1 VDKMDKQKSPSARD
15 LSHKGGQP
23 SQGGQQAKS
32 GQTMPPGGSQ
42 TMPPPKGT
50 QPTHTGNK

>member
-1 VDKMDKQKSPSARD
+1 MEKQKQSPRD
-15 LSHKGGQP
+15 MSRKGGQS

-32 GQTMPPGGSQ
+32 GQNMPAGGQ
-42 TMPPPKGT
+42 MAPPPKGT